1 MSLFGKKHEIDQNLN
16 QADAEAISSLFDKN
30 MVITGTISFKGK
42 ARIDGIINGDITEG
56 DHLIL
61 SETGKI
67 TGNIR
72 AISFNCYGTLEGD
85 VQASSVIA
93 RKTCS
98 IHGRIEAA
106 SLTVEPGAVI
116 DGEIRAAAKDIG
128 QGEER
133 VQAPSSTSP
142 AVTVDSDT
150 P

>member
-1 MSLFGKKHEIDQNLN
+1 MSVFGKKHEIDQNLR
-16 QADAEAISSLFDKN
+16 QADAESISSLVDKD

-42 ARIDGIINGDITEG
+42 ARIDGTIDGDIAEG

-72 AISFNCYGTLEGD
+72 TVSFNCYGILEGD
-85 VQASSVIA
+85 IQSGSVIA

-106 SLTVEPGAVI
+106 SLTVEPGAAI
-116 DGEIRAAAKDIG
+116 DGEIRAATRDSR
-128 QGEER
+128 QGEESER
-133 VQAPSSTSP
+133 VPAP
-142 AVTVDSDT
+142 AVEPSAHE
-150 P
+150 